1 MSPPSR
7 SAKQN
12 SGYAWPDLI
21 RHRHRSRRRN
31 DAFTTAIYDADR
43 IYICIYIHLSLSAY
57 QLSTARLRIPCRAY
71 ICLPIMASTLNLSLT
86 FVPITLL
93 LRFCPIKASPP
104 RPCPTWK
111 QRVTPNLLYPRLTPK
126 SLVLAQVSQQLEL
139 APASSGGMASPTSP
153 SLNGGNRQV
162 ALGWRTTTLVS
173 IFAYIPQ
180 SLARK

>member
-21 RHRHRSRRRN
+21 RHRHRN

-57 QLSTARLRIPCRAY
+57 QLRTARLRRPCRAY

-126 SLVLAQVSQQLEL
+126 SLVLAQASQQLEL